1 MLEVGQLEDLGRDG
15 GQTVAVETENLQT
28 AGQVGEAARLQP
40 RDAVVVQEAARQ
52 NATNGLSQER
62 DASGPDSI
70 YDPPPR
76 DTHRFLSASAGK
88 ELALMS
94 PMALLLRSSVSRLRK
109 GSSCSA
115 EIPAIRLFALKTH
128 THTCASVKQ
137 SHARKRR
144 HFFAACAEA
153 RTNYKPTLLLPG
165 ARRPF
170 GFPDVLFCLLGNYRR
185 GI

>member
-70 YDPPPR
+70 YDPPTLRHSQVLERQRGEGAGPDVADGVVAEIQRFQAQEGLQLLRGDPR
-76 DTHRFLSASAGK
+76 D
-88 ELALMS
+88 
-94 PMALLLRSSVSRLRK
+94 PVVRS
-109 GSSCSA
+109 
-115 EIPAIRLFALKTH
+115 ENTH
-128 THTCASVKQ
+128 THVRKCQTI
-137 SHARKRR
+137 ARKETPS
-144 HFFAACAEA
+144 AVIS
-153 RTNYKPTLLLPG
+153 LLLVP
-165 ARRPF
+165 RREQITNPRF
-170 GFPDVLFCLLGNYRR
+170 SSR
-185 GI
+185 GPEDPSGSQMCYFVY